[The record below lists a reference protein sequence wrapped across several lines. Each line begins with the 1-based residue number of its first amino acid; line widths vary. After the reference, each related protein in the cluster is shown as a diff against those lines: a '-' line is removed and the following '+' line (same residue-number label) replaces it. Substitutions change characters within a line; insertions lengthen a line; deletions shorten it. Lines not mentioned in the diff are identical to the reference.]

1 MATRIVSQPTE
12 RGRTS
17 TIVRSSPLWTSATG
31 PAAPISK
38 ATALEPGGTE
48 AAAVRVQRCGRG
60 RVATKSVELCT
71 HATEGV
77 PFASSASKPSWTP
90 RATTSAEAPPA
101 VTSAIA
107 ATHAADRSILVRA

>member
-1 MATRIVSQPTE
+1 M
-12 RGRTS
+12 
-17 TIVRSSPLWTSATG
+17 RSSPLWASRTG

-38 ATALEPGGTE
+38 ATALEPAGTV
-48 AAAVRVQRCGRG
+48 AVAFRVHRPVPV

-107 ATHAADRSILVRA
+107 AMDAADRSILRRA